1 MSILNRSS
9 FIIPAVLSAVLMASN
24 LVSRADSSR
33 FDGPAELP
41 RVTVPSA
48 LSDTPAPGKTKVVR
62 AGEDLQQALNSASCG
77 DTIRLQSGAAFVG
90 EFRFSDKHCDDR
102 HWIIVRAD
110 VPDSEL
116 PPEGNRITP
125 CYGGIASLAGRPEYP
140 CRVPKNAL
148 AKLVFNGRGGPG
160 PVLFEWGANHYR
172 LLGVEITRDS
182 PGSNIGAL
190 VSFLIRGRSPEG
202 KMDWNS
208 KGDHI
213 VLDRVWIHGNEKDE
227 TARGVQLGGSTYV
240 AVIDSYLNDLKCIAA
255 TGACT
260 DAQAV
265 AGGIGD
271 FPMGPYKIENNFL
284 EASGE
289 SILLGGANAT
299 ETPAD
304 IEVRHNHVF
313 KPILWKPDE
322 PGFMAANS
330 GKPFIVKNL
339 FELKN
344 AQRVLFEG
352 NILENTWGGFSQS
365 GFAILLTPKNQS
377 PNVCPLCRV
386 TDITIR
392 YSRISHCASG
402 FQIANVASATKGL
415 STAGERYSIH
425 DIVVEDIDPVRYKGF
440 GFLFQIQSELPQL
453 KDVKIDHI
461 TGLPPRALFEI
472 GVISPS
478 PKIAN
483 FTFTNSLVNSGEREI
498 SSPGGGPANCAY
510 QPDKQG
516 PAGVFQSCFSNYDVS
531 HNVILNAR
539 GKWPAGNFTPK
550 NASDAGLREMRA
562 ASSADFHLCREKNEA
577 AGCKKPSPFLK
588 AGSDGKPI
596 GADLDAVEAATA
608 GVQ

>member
-1 MSILNRSS
+1 MSLLNRN
-9 FIIPAVLSAVLMASN
+9 FLLIPAVLLMFLTPEPAS
-24 LVSRADSSR
+24 STDSGR

-41 RVTVPSA
+41 RVTAPSA
-48 LSDTPAPGKTKVVR
+48 LSETPAPGKTKIVR
-62 AGEDLQQALNSASCG
+62 MGEDLQQALNSASCG

-90 EFRFSDKHCDDR
+90 EFHFPDKHCDDQ
-102 HWIIVRAD
+102 HWIMVRTD

-116 PPEGNRITP
+116 PREGTRTTP
-125 CYGGIASLAGRPEYP
+125 CYGGVASLPGRPEYP
-140 CRVPKNAL
+140 CPVPKNVL
-148 AKLVFNGRGGPG
+148 ARLVFNGKGGPG

-172 LLGVEITRDS
+172 LLGIEITRDS
-182 PGSNIGAL
+182 PGSNVGAL
-190 VSFLIRGRSPEG
+190 VSFRIRGRSPDG

-213 VLDRVWIHGNEKDE
+213 VIDRVWIHGNEKDE
-227 TARGVQLGGSTYV
+227 TARGVQLGGSSYV
-240 AVIDSYLNDLKCIAA
+240 AVVDSYFNDLKCIAA

-260 DAQAV
+260 DAQAIS
-265 AGGIGD
+265 GGIGD
-271 FPMGPYKIENNFL
+271 LPMGPYKIENNFL

-289 SILLGGANAT
+289 SILFGGAGAT
-299 ETPAD
+299 QTPAD
-304 IEVRHNHVF
+304 IEIRHNHFF
-313 KPILWKPDE
+313 KPMLWKPDE

-402 FQIANVASATKGL
+402 FQIANVPSPTKGL

-425 DIVVEDIDPVRYKGF
+425 DIVVDDIDSVRYRGF
-440 GFLFQIQSELPQL
+440 GFLFQIQSQLPQL

-461 TGLPPRALFEI
+461 TGLPPKALFEI

-478 PKIAN
+478 PKIEN
-483 FTFTNSLVNSGEREI
+483 FSFTNSLVNSGEREV
-498 SSPGGGPANCAY
+498 SSPGGGPANCAF
-510 QPDKQG
+510 QPDRQG

-539 GKWPAGNFTPK
+539 GKWPSGNFTPK
-550 NASDAGLREMRA
+550 SASDAGLREARSA
-562 ASSADFHLCREKNEA
+562 ASADFHLCRERNEA
-577 AGCKKPSPFLK
+577 MGCKKPSPFLQ
-588 AGSDGKPI
+588 AGGDGRSI
-596 GADLDAVEAATA
+596 GADIDAVDAATA